1 MQEQGPTLTL
11 EEQNEQDTNRINLAA
26 DLESLMANPAF
37 TRVFTEKFVKD
48 YTLTQQYNLPNYTRE
63 SRAMVFEQMGARG
76 IFQNFL
82 DEIIEDGK
90 MAKDNQADLRAMEA
104 ANNVED

>member
-1 MQEQGPTLTL
+1 MQEQGPTMTL
-11 EEQNEQDTNRINLAA
+11 EEQNAKDIFDIALAA

-63 SRAMVFEQMGARG
+63 SRAMVFEQITARG
-76 IFQNFL
+76 VFQNFL
-82 DEIIEDGK
+82 DEVIEDGK
-90 MAKDNQADLRAMEA
+90 IAKDNQAELRPMEA
-104 ANNVED
+104 ANNTED

>member
-1 MQEQGPTLTL
+1 MQEQGPTMTL
-11 EEQNEQDTNRINLAA
+11 EEQNAKDVFDISLAA

-37 TRVFTEKFVKD
+37 TRVFMEKFVKD

-63 SRAMVFEQMGARG
+63 SRAMVFEQVTARG

-82 DEIIEDGK
+82 DEVLDDGK
-90 MAKDNQADLRAMEA
+90 IAKDNQADLRAMDA
-104 ANNVED
+104 ANKVEE